1 MYAARLCVS
10 ICAIAVFELCLVL
23 LGLLSYCSSLA
34 LHGIGPQRPSSPAA
48 WRVPPLAVDGAGL
61 VANTGGTRPSRC
73 RGN

>member
-10 ICAIAVFELCLVL
+10 AIAVFELCFVL
-23 LGLLSYCSSLA
+23 LGLLSYCSSSLA
-34 LHGIGPQRPSSPAA
+34 LHGIGPSSPVA